1 MVYVK
6 EIRVFWGRSPEARGD
21 LIPLRAWWS
30 ARGEPIQEK
39 PKLFDIYLRHIV
51 IYL

>member
-21 LIPLRAWWS
+21 LRPPRAPRH
-30 ARGEPIQEK
+30 ARGHGGVPEGSQDKKTKINS
-39 PKLFDIYLRHIV
+39 IYT
-51 IYL
+51 